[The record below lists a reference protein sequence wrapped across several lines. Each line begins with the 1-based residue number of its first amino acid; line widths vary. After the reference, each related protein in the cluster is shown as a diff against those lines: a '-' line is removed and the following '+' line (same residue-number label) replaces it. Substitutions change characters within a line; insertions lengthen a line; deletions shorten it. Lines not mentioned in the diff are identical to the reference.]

1 MTTRTFIS
9 LGSNVDCERNLRRAV
24 AALRERFDEVQLSPV
39 YCTGAHGFDGPDF
52 LNAIARIDCDIDPF
66 ALHRWLHALE
76 ESLGRDGRDEY
87 YSDRILDADIVFF
100 DDLVLDG
107 PGEMQLPR
115 PELRHAFVLKP
126 MADIA
131 PDFVDPIRE
140 ATMAELWAAH
150 REHDTPPQVV
160 ALDWNADEVA
170 PAAPAPAPDSR
181 QGADLLNRAA
191 ARVKA
196 LLKKHE

>member
-1 MTTRTFIS
+1 MTTRTFLS
-9 LGSNVDCERNLRRAV
+9 LGSNLQPEHNLRLAV
-24 AALRERFDEVQLSPV
+24 AALRERFGEVQLSPV
-39 YCTGAHGFDGPDF
+39 YRTAAFGFEGPDF
-52 LNAIARIDCDIDPF
+52 LNAIARIDCEIDPF

-76 ESLGRDGRDEY
+76 ETLGRDRRDEY
-87 YSDRILDADIVFF
+87 YSNRSLDADIVFF

-140 ATMAELWAAH
+140 TTMADLWAAH
-150 REHDTPPQVV
+150 PEHDAPPQVV
-160 ALDWNADEVA
+160 ALDWDANAST
-170 PAAPAPAPDSR
+170 PAASAPDSG